1 MTSQEYNKPLYYNYL
16 FRDFLLELP
25 AEVYRYP
32 AGIKSRLEEYGVLPN
47 FSALNEKNI
56 NWDAERRENVMEG
69 DNLPAKYIPKPK
81 RRKT

>member
-1 MTSQEYNKPLYYNYL
+1 MTSQECNKPLYYYL
-16 FRDFLLELP
+16 FRDFLCELP

-47 FSALNEKNI
+47 FFALNKKNLDW
-56 NWDAERRENVMEG
+56 NVERKENVMEG
-69 DNLPAKYIPKPK
+69 DQLPAKYIPEPK